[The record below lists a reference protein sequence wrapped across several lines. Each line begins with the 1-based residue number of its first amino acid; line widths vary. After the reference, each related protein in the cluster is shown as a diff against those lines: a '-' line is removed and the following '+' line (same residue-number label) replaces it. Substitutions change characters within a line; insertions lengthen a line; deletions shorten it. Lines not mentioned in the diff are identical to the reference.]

1 MAQNEPQ
8 RKETPPGRSPNS
20 PSLLG
25 LFEYQC
31 RSGKFIRLG
40 NRIEKNRFGSE
51 NQIESKLFC
60 PNWMLYSTAGWHLSA
75 HVAALCRSGYCT
87 SSDNFARSSS
97 RWQCKVQE
105 PQLWRLFPAGWITAI
120 RCSTRHG
127 TGSFGSSFCTSESS
141 FWPGVGTEF
150 FPVFD

>member
-20 PSLLG
+20 PSL

-51 NQIESKLFC
+51 NQIESKLFLPELNALLDSRLTHIC
-60 PNWMLYSTAGWHLSA
+60 ARCSALSVWVLYQLRQLRPL
-75 HVAALCRSGYCT
+75 VR
-87 SSDNFARSSS
+87 

-141 FWPGVGTEF
+141 F
-150 FPVFD
+150 